1 MIRLIILFLIF
12 PAIVRAQSL
21 SSDDKLKIQYE
32 AGQFIQEFE
41 LLMNTIASPGLS
53 KLERDKLKENSY
65 TESANQIFLDNKVIV
80 EDDIDPS
87 YYQSSNKVKDLNIE
101 RYLNDLDLFYSK
113 SDNPTISFTNI
124 KTSEVKQGS
133 YIYLEVYFEGKF
145 TGKHQTIFENYKPT
159 KRVATIIAKKEGRS
173 WKMLIGSIVFYN
185 SYLHPFVE
193 NKGNKKPE
201 VTNPVVISNKAS
213 TTTGKVPSKVSVIK
227 ERTVTLGASLGFG
240 AGFNQAG
247 IGAHSQVYLADY
259 LAANLQYIYFIPKSI
274 DPVTEKRWSIDTDLN
289 YVFEMEGATKIPY
302 VLIGLN
308 FLKKSRKE
316 GTREKETDLFTGVNL
331 GAGLE
336 FEAEKNMVYFGEIK
350 YTTGTENHF
359 LIKAGIRFKFTVR

>member
-1 MIRLIILFLIF
+1 
-12 PAIVRAQSL
+12 
-21 SSDDKLKIQYE
+21 
-32 AGQFIQEFE
+32 
-41 LLMNTIASPGLS
+41 MNTIASPGLS

-87 YYQSSNKVKDLNIE
+87 YYQSSNKVKDLSIE

-113 SDNPTISFTNI
+113 SNNSTISFSNI
-124 KTSEVKQGS
+124 KASEVKQGS
-133 YIYLEVYFEGKF
+133 YIYLEVYFESKF

-185 SYLHPFVE
+185 AYMHPFVE
-193 NKGNKKPE
+193 NKGGNKS
-201 VTNPVVISNKAS
+201 NPAVINHKTS
-213 TTTGKVPSKVSVIK
+213 TTTGPVPSKVSVIK
-227 ERTVTLGASLGFG
+227 DRTVTLGASLGFG

-247 IGAHSQVYLADY
+247 IGAHSQIYLADY

-289 YVFEMEGATKIPY
+289 YVFETDGATKIPY
-302 VLIGLN
+302 VLLGLN
-308 FLKKSRKE
+308 FLKKSRNV
-316 GTREKETDLFTGVNL
+316 GTRPKETEVFTGINL

-359 LIKAGIRFKFTVR
+359 LIKAGIRFKFTIR